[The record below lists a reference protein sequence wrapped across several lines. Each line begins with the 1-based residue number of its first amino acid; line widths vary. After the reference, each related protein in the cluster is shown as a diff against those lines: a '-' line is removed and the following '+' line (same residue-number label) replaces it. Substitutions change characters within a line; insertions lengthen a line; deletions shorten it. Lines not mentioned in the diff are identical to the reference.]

1 MTIMNLFTILM
12 ELTINFS
19 QSIRKLM
26 SNPSPEIMGLVK
38 IMNDDK
44 MNIIIIIQ
52 AKLTAVCV
60 LLKVYLK
67 QMKKRQVQKVKIL

>member
-1 MTIMNLFTILM
+1 
-12 ELTINFS
+12 
-19 QSIRKLM
+19 M

-52 AKLTAVCV
+52 AKLTAVCA

-67 QMKKRQVQKVKIL
+67 QMKKPQVQNVKIL